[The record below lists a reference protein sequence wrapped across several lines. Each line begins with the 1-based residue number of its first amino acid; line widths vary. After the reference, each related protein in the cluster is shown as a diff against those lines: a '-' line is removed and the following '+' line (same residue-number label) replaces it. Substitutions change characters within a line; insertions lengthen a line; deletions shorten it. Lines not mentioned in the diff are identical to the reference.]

1 MKKGNLENLYL
12 ILLNLHDLISVWNGR
27 KFKIRFEGWR
37 NNGAITLFVAIR
49 LSRGKYAQGRESSWK
64 YWSVSNDSWLMV
76 IRKIGGGGWRDN
88 NESDAWLDFIADPVS
103 IYLVPRLFVE
113 ADLCSFAVRR
123 KGSFPTRRNNEVQ
136 TERSVGRKIKLERKK

>member
-1 MKKGNLENLYL
+1 MDEKRESRESLFNYTILSPFEMEENSRK
-12 ILLNLHDLISVWNGR
+12 SV
-27 KFKIRFEGWR
+27 
-37 NNGAITLFVAIR
+37 
-49 LSRGKYAQGRESSWK
+49 SRGGGTMARSLCSSRLGCRVENTRRGERAAGNTR
-64 YWSVSNDSWLMV
+64 SVSNDSWLMV